1 MTETCANYD
10 GTTGRPVDLPPE
22 AEEVAGFYA
31 ALIEAEHTKDA
42 TFNKNFFNDFK
53 EILKK
58 YPPVCCP

>member
-1 MTETCANYD
+1 MRTS
-10 GTTGRPVDLPPE
+10 GKPVSLPPE

-42 TFNKNFFNDFK
+42 TFNRNFFNDFK

-58 YPPVCCP
+58 YPPVRLLYG